1 MHFRQVCYVI
11 PHFESQAYNSKK
23 KRKKK
28 NLKITSFCGCDI
40 FSSMMGESDDKRG
53 FFKKLLTVP
62 STETDAIRLVSPLF

>member
-1 MHFRQVCYVI
+1 MLYHILSHRPIIQ
-11 PHFESQAYNSKK
+11 KK
-23 KRKKK
+23 EKEKPQNHK
-28 NLKITSFCGCDI
+28 LLWMYI